1 MIKGLVCHDDV
12 MSPITEGTDDGP
24 ILPIDHDFRSHLS
37 LGKGGPDSLP
47 LPIRCEAVLTEAVSQ
62 QTAEGCLAAAM
73 SDWRGLRCSRVRR
86 PYDVQS
92 RSEPDVPGDMLMVT
106 PDHHTTYPE
115 ARLLPPRLRRYRKP
129 RPWEELTLQRPA
141 PTHGRPVEG
150 RRRHPPPIGRAPG

>member
-1 MIKGLVCHDDV
+1 MA
-12 MSPITEGTDDGP
+12 PITEGPDDGP

-86 PYDVQS
+86 PSDVQS
-92 RSEPDVPGDMLMVT
+92 RSEPDVPGDRTSV
-106 PDHHTTYPE
+106 
-115 ARLLPPRLRRYRKP
+115 
-129 RPWEELTLQRPA
+129 
-141 PTHGRPVEG
+141 VEG
-150 RRRHPPPIGRAPG
+150 KRVSVRVDHGGG